1 VARFIDPDV
10 KFLYVPAADVLKVAE
25 ETGATPDDIRA

>member
-10 KFLYVPAADVLKVAE
+10 KFLYVPAANVLKVSE